1 MLIKVCLYIVFFK
14 GYEYSVYFRMQLFNL
29 TSKFKQH
36 KFLCAKKE
44 KETYKVMSSF
54 GLDQQR
60 FQRRACV
67 AAFQCLRRFFLRAIQ
82 SDAPV
87 IVYFARIFAFL
98 MKPVFKTELGDN
110 PIAAEGPLR
119 LFEKMSS

>member
-1 MLIKVCLYIVFFK
+1 MVFFK
-14 GYEYSVYFRMQLFNL
+14 GYECSVYFRMQLFNL

-54 GLDQQR
+54 RLDQQR

-67 AAFQCLRRFFLRAIQ
+67 ALFQCLRRFFLRAIQ

-98 MKPVFKTELGDN
+98 TKLIFKTELGGS
-110 PIAAEGPLR
+110 PLAAEGLLR
-119 LFEKMSS
+119 LFEKMPS